1 MQNFGFK
8 SGSTSGFNGSQRGFT
23 LVELLVVLAIIAVLA
38 IFGIPYAR
46 GIITGGKVEPTANDI
61 SKTVSK
67 LRSNFAGQG
76 NTPYTNLGAPAAA
89 TAVFA
94 NTARGLV
101 SALTVAGAGAAA
113 TIQHDIGATASQI
126 SVASATITT
135 LGDSFSVTVPTVNEA
150 ACPGLASQ
158 LSKSA
163 EVITINGT
171 LVKAANGVY
180 NGGSAQNACAVADG
194 NNYVFTFR

>member
-1 MQNFGFK
+1 MSSFGLK
-8 SGSTSGFNGSQRGFT
+8 VNAKGRQRGFT

-38 IFGIPYAR
+38 IFGIPFAR
-46 GIITGGKVEPTANDI
+46 GIIIGGKVDPSANDI
-61 SKTVSK
+61 SKTVAK

-76 NTPYTNLGAPAAA
+76 NTPYIAANLGAPAAA

-101 SALTVAGAGAAA
+101 SAMTITGAGATA
-113 TIQHDIGATASQI
+113 TMQHDIGATGSQI
-126 SVASATITT
+126 GVATGTITA
-135 LGDSFSVTVPTVNEA
+135 LGDSFTVTVPTVNEA
-150 ACPGLASQ
+150 ACPGLAAQ

-171 LVKAANGVY
+171 AVKAAGGVF
-180 NGGSAQNACAVADG
+180 NGGTAQNACTAGDT
-194 NNYVFTFR
+194 NTYVFTFR